1 MCSSSAKKTKSQLA
15 AEQPAEYWI
24 PPKKDTHRRAKEK
37 LQQDGRR
44 GAILFRIKSHTHQRC
59 SEGANKTSC
68 APEPRESLHT
78 RLSETSFECL
88 NVSCGGMGQHWSAT
102 GTGVLAAADLGGAE
116 CGLSPL
122 GGGRHQLHCRAAE
135 QMTHKLEKNYTKE
148 ILALLQKPPTD
159 FPTCGSAKALRTPR
173 EFYFGGQRD
182 LITKLPQDWENRFLK
197 RTNKILCAPGPRR
210 KDQ

>member
-44 GAILFRIKSHTHQRC
+44 GAILFKIKSHTHQRC

-68 APEPRESLHT
+68 APEPRESLHK

-102 GTGVLAAADLGGAE
+102 GPGVLAAADLGGAE

-122 GGGRHQLHCRAAE
+122 GGGRH
-135 QMTHKLEKNYTKE
+135 
-148 ILALLQKPPTD
+148 
-159 FPTCGSAKALRTPR
+159 
-173 EFYFGGQRD
+173 
-182 LITKLPQDWENRFLK
+182 
-197 RTNKILCAPGPRR
+197 
-210 KDQ
+210 